1 MKRYWLAGCLALLMS
16 IGMAQ
21 DGDAP
26 FLDGAVRPETDAV
39 APTKPPTLIAPQ
51 AKPTR
56 ITLPP
61 TQRPFQGNTSEGE
74 STAQPK
80 LDVGYSLDAPPNL
93 LARAQWQRVQ
103 GFSHNGEPPIA
114 GWVAHVQLYSQN
126 AVGLRLQLQGRS
138 HPDIQI
144 HIYDPNGDTV
154 LPARAYPD
162 EEEKWWAPTLWYSD
176 TVGIEVFVPDWVDAQ
191 RVPEIVAVGYMY
203 TGIEPD
209 FAPAELGCHLDV
221 TCYPAYNDVRRGVA
235 RILFPVGSG
244 WGLCTGQL
252 LNRTGTDFAPIFM
265 TAQHCI
271 STQASAHGME
281 AYWFYQTATCNGTP
295 PPLNSV
301 PRTTGALLLKQ
312 HFNSDWTLLG
322 LYEPPS
328 GDAYLGWDTN
338 TWASGSSGGAVHHPG
353 GTFKRVTF
361 FTTDGTWGGCGRSMW
376 SSQVSLGN
384 GTIEGGSSGSAGLD
398 SAFRVRGSCACAET
412 AGNDAYGNPIWKCPT
427 SGDPVQVGWGRLD
440 LAYPTI
446 RWYIFEMANPTFV
459 NRAVAGDSNN
469 AGDTERGTAANPF
482 NTVYEG
488 TFCVP
493 TGGTVRIVPGNYNER
508 FRVWRPMRLER
519 SGTSGVVRI
528 GAP

>member
-1 MKRYWLAGCLALLMS
+1 MKRYWLTGCFILLIS

-21 DGDAP
+21 EGDAP
-26 FLDGAVRPETDAV
+26 FIDGAMRPETREG
-39 APTKPPTLIAPQ
+39 APTKPPTLVAPQ
-51 AKPTR
+51 AKPAR

-61 TQRPFQGNTSEGE
+61 TERPFSGNPQGGE

-80 LDVGYSLDAPPNL
+80 LEVGYSIDAPPNL
-93 LARAQWQRVQ
+93 LARAQWQRVE
-103 GFSHNGEPPIA
+103 GVRRDGDAVPS
-114 GWVAHVQLYSQN
+114 GWVAHLQLRSQN

-144 HIYDPNGDTV
+144 SIYHPNGDV
-154 LPARAYPD
+154 ILPVRAYPD
-162 EEEKWWAPTLWYSD
+162 EDEKWWAPTLWYSD
-176 TVGIEVFVPDWVDAQ
+176 TIGIEVFVPDGVDAQ
-191 RVPEIVAVGYMY
+191 HVPEIVAVGCMY

-209 FAPAELGCHLDV
+209 FSPAELGCHRDV
-221 TCYPAYNDVRRGVA
+221 TCYPAYNDVRQAVA
-235 RILFPVGSG
+235 RILFPEGSS

-252 LNRTGTDFAPIFM
+252 LNRIGTDFAPIFM

-281 AYWFYQTATCNGTP
+281 AYWFYQTATCNGSP
-295 PPLNSV
+295 PSLNTV
-301 PRTTGALLLKQ
+301 PRTRGALLLKQ

-328 GDAYLGWDTN
+328 GNFYLGWDVGA
-338 TWASGSSGGAVHHPG
+338 WASGNNGSAVHHPDG
-353 GTFKRVTF
+353 AFKRVTF
-361 FTTDGTWGGCGRSMW
+361 FTTDGTASGCGRSLW
-376 SSQVSLGN
+376 SSQVYLGN

-398 SAFRVRGSCACAET
+398 SNFRVRGSCACAET
-412 AGNDAYGNPIWKCPT
+412 AGDDAFGNPIWICPT
-427 SGDPVQVGWGRLD
+427 ASNPVWVGWGRMD
-440 LAYPTI
+440 LAFVNI

-459 NRAVAGDSNN
+459 NGAVAGDTNN
-469 AGDTERGTAANPF
+469 NGDTERGTSGNPF

-493 TGGTVRIVPGNYNER
+493 TGGTVRIVPRNYNER
-508 FRVWRPMRLER
+508 FRVWRAMRLER